1 LQNLPDLPFLA
12 RSENFGTPGRRTV
25 QNRCASDGGVHPSTI
40 VAAGGMR
47 EFATYR
53 MAAAARLFAMMMAS
67 IASAHH

>member
-1 LQNLPDLPFLA
+1 MAEP
-12 RSENFGTPGRRTV
+12 PGFAFPCPVRKFRDTGAPPV